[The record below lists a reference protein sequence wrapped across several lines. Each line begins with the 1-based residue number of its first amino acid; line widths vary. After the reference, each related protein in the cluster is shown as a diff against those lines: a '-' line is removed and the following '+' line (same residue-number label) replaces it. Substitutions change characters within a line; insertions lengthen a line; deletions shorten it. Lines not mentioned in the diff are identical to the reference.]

1 MIQINE
7 QAVDF
12 NQLNQYIICNSKK
25 FTEYIPNNVEPFI
38 DLIVTSPPYWDM
50 KQYGNVKQTGFQQTY
65 EEYLDDIEQTF
76 NSLYKLS
83 KETATLYVNSD
94 TLKRDGKIIRLPDD
108 IARRLENVGWIHQD
122 IIIWDKGKT
131 LPWSRKG
138 QMRNIFEYIY
148 VFTKSKHYKYYI
160 ERIKTVD
167 ELKEWWIDY
176 PERYNPEGKVPDN
189 IWEHFIPTQGS
200 WGTKKDFGDK
210 EFKHAC
216 PFPPDMMA
224 RIIKLSSDEG
234 DVVFDPYAGT
244 GVLLATAQNLN
255 RRFLGLDTNP
265 DYKQIF
271 EQVTKPL
278 IEEKIQEINNY
289 YEKQEKMKL
298 LLSKTIYK
306 LRILKFSKAMI
317 KIFNKIFIQNS
328 KNNSPPIIATIV
340 IEEKMNCEEKNTKHK
355 IGKANYYFVLR
366 NSLQHVNGIL
376 LILKELSEN
385 APFSKYGLI
394 TKINLITV
402 EEAIDLLAT
411 QENNFNFNMYS
422 NGIVNDSYGV
432 VSFEKMINLI
442 QNVEDELKTD
452 EKNIT
457 PIFSNVEIKTS
468 DYEEIPAKKYK
479 KKNYQ

>member
-1 MIQINE
+1 MG
-7 QAVDF
+7 
-12 NQLNQYIICNSKK
+12 NQ
-25 FTEYIPNNVEPFI
+25 
-38 DLIVTSPPYWDM
+38 
-50 KQYGNVKQTGFQQTY
+50 
-65 EEYLDDIEQTF
+65 
-76 NSLYKLS
+76 
-83 KETATLYVNSD
+83 
-94 TLKRDGKIIRLPDD
+94 
-108 IARRLENVGWIHQD
+108 
-122 IIIWDKGKT
+122 
-131 LPWSRKG
+131 
-138 QMRNIFEYIY
+138 
-148 VFTKSKHYKYYI
+148 
-160 ERIKTVD
+160 
-167 ELKEWWIDY
+167 
-176 PERYNPEGKVPDN
+176 
-189 IWEHFIPTQGS
+189 
-200 WGTKKDFGDK
+200 KDFGDK

-479 KKNYQ
+479 KRTINKIIS